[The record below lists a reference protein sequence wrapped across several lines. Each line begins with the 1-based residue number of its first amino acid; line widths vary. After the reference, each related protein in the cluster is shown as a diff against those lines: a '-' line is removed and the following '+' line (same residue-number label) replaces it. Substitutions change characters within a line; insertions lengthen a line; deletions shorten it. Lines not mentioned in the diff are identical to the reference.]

1 MHEGKADVTVHV
13 DENLDPW
20 RRQELCETL
29 AEMPGVTGVKSPDR
43 TPHLMVVEYDPLTL
57 RSDDILHQLTCRGL
71 HAELI
76 GL

>member
-1 MHEGKADVTVHV
+1 MHAGKADVTLHI
-13 DENLDPW
+13 DENLDAM
-20 RRQELCETL
+20 RRQEVCQSL
-29 AEMPGVTGVKSPDR
+29 AGLPGVAEVKSPDR

-57 RSDDILHQLTCRGL
+57 NSDDILRHVTCRGL

>member
-1 MHEGKADVTVHV
+1 MHAGKADVTVHV

-20 RRQELCETL
+20 RRQEICESL
-29 AEMPGVTGVKSPDR
+29 AEIPGVAEVKSPDR
-43 TPHLMVVEYDPLTL
+43 TPHLMVVEYDPLTIH
-57 RSDDILHQLTCRGL
+57 SDDILRQLTCRGL